1 MLLAQREAPFAQV
14 LGGTARARVSL
25 DRLKLVFSVTLY
37 LQNYK
42 QEIQEEAGLGKTMNS
57 VLERQLVHTGL
68 QLRRGCR
75 SLTPAARDST

>member
-1 MLLAQREAPFAQV
+1 MTVAPFAQV

-42 QEIQEEAGLGKTMNS
+42 QEIQEEEKLWLIEKQALGPN
-57 VLERQLVHTGL
+57 RQLP
-68 QLRRGCR
+68 C
-75 SLTPAARDST
+75 